1 MFVRAGAVVPLKVN
15 RPYTGFGDRDS
26 AGFTTW
32 LIYPASQSEFTL
44 WHPEGHPKPEATTVK
59 VAAAGSIKI
68 EFSGKHEPHLLRI
81 STKDKPSRVTLDAT
95 DLTEGA
101 AWKFDANDQR
111 LIIRTREYAE
121 GKYSISF

>member
-1 MFVRAGAVVPLKVN
+1 MFVREGAVVPLKVN

-32 LIYPASQSEFTL
+32 LIYPASQRQITL

-81 STKDKPSRVTLDAT
+81 STKDKPSRVSLDGK
-95 DLTEGA
+95 DLPEGA
-101 AWKFDANDQR
+101 EWKFDAKDQR
-111 LIIRTREYAE
+111 LTIKTREYNE
-121 GKYSISF
+121 GKYQIAF